1 MTDFMLQLM
10 TGLKKLLRDKLNL
23 IVILLIA
30 NLICNGYYYHKINT
44 NINNSTID
52 IKRKVDHRYFST
64 TKSLEQIHNLDI
76 NTLNGELK
84 PKFKI

>member
-10 TGLKKLLRDKLNL
+10 TGLKNLLRDKLNL

-44 NINNSTID
+44 NIDKSTVD
-52 IKRKVDHRYFST
+52 INRKVDHRYFNI
-64 TKSLEQIHNLDI
+64 TKSLEQIHNVEI
-76 NTLNGELK
+76 NTFNGELK
-84 PKFKI
+84 PKFKY